1 MARKSR
7 KNSEVMSRS
16 VKDVCNKSTN
26 GEEKISTALYARLSN
41 ENNGRDDDESLQN
54 QISQLRAY
62 LSEHSSEYELYDTY
76 IDNGHSGTN
85 FDRPDFIRMM
95 DDVNH
100 GKIGC
105 IIVKD
110 LSRFARNSIETGV
123 YIEHILPK
131 LNVKLIAINDN
142 FDSSREADRQSITVP
157 VKNMVNEM
165 YSKDLSRKMFLANVI
180 RSNRENTLLTGPSP
194 YGYKKN
200 ETKTQYIPD
209 ENSDYVRMI
218 FQWTMLGATLF
229 EIADRLNIIGA
240 PVARNL
246 IAARAGDY
254 KWTQSAVTKI
264 IANPVYSGCICFGRR
279 KRTKV
284 GTQRESLEVPR
295 EQWVIHENR
304 HEALVPRADFDFIY
318 DRKKQNQ
325 IIKEKQMEEAKRKMI
340 DINCDFSNLVFCAEC
355 HKKMVTKMDRNEIG
369 DKVTHIKYVCTGRRK
384 TDISCFN
391 VVYNDLLRVVVMDQV
406 KIHLKL
412 LINQAEMIKRIKESG
427 NGKDYN
433 LSIDKQITSATVR
446 LDEKRELEA
455 KIYEDYKA
463 GIIDEDDFKHLHEKS
478 VASRQKAENDV
489 NGLLAKKDAYVR
501 LLNHF
506 LTIVDNYEY
515 CPEED
520 GFDARLVQIMVE
532 RINVYHDNRF
542 EVVFKYQGWEKLIS
556 EVLENN

>member
-1 MARKSR
+1 
-7 KNSEVMSRS
+7 
-16 VKDVCNKSTN
+16 
-26 GEEKISTALYARLSN
+26 
-41 ENNGRDDDESLQN
+41 
-54 QISQLRAY
+54 
-62 LSEHSSEYELYDTY
+62 
-76 IDNGHSGTN
+76 
-85 FDRPDFIRMM
+85 
-95 DDVNH
+95 
-100 GKIGC
+100 
-105 IIVKD
+105 
-110 LSRFARNSIETGV
+110 
-123 YIEHILPK
+123 
-131 LNVKLIAINDN
+131 
-142 FDSSREADRQSITVP
+142 
-157 VKNMVNEM
+157 
-165 YSKDLSRKMFLANVI
+165 
-180 RSNRENTLLTGPSP
+180 
-194 YGYKKN
+194 
-200 ETKTQYIPD
+200 
-209 ENSDYVRMI
+209 
-218 FQWTMLGATLF
+218 
-229 EIADRLNIIGA
+229 
-240 PVARNL
+240 
-246 IAARAGDY
+246 
-254 KWTQSAVTKI
+254 
-264 IANPVYSGCICFGRR
+264 
-279 KRTKV
+279 
-284 GTQRESLEVPR
+284 
-295 EQWVIHENR
+295 
-304 HEALVPRADFDFIY
+304 
-318 DRKKQNQ
+318 
-325 IIKEKQMEEAKRKMI
+325 MI

-463 GIIDEDDFKHLHEKS
+463 GIIDEDDFKHIHEKS